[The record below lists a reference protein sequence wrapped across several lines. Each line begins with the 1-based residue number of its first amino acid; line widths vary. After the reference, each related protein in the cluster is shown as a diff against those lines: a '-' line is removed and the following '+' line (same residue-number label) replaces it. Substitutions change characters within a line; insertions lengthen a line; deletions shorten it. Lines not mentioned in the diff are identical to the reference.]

1 MSASST
7 SSAASTHRYF
17 STFELLLLG
26 MFAALIVAG
35 NFALRFPI
43 RMPGHSGIVWM
54 ALLITAATVVP
65 KRGAATTAAGLSG
78 ILAAFVG
85 IGDKGPLDTVL
96 SYAAAGVGVDVVLE
110 ILRGR
115 GRAASCVIAGAVGNL
130 FKFAV
135 KVLLELWI
143 GIPTG
148 FVLLGRLY
156 PAVTYLLFGL
166 AGGYLGFLVVE
177 ALRRAGFFA
186 YLAEK
191 R

>member
-1 MSASST
+1 VSASTT

-54 ALLITAATVVP
+54 ALLVTAATVVP

-85 IGDKGPLDTVL
+85 VGDRGPLDTVL
-96 SYAAAGVGVDVVLE
+96 SYAAAGAGVDVVLV

-115 GRAASCVIAGAVGNL
+115 GRAVSSLIAGGVGNL
-130 FKFAV
+130 TKLAV
-135 KVLLELWI
+135 KMLLESWI

-148 FVLLGRLY
+148 FVLLGKLY
-156 PAVTYLLFGL
+156 PAATHLLFGL
-166 AGGYLGFLVVE
+166 AGGYLGFLVVD